1 MSSSIVVAHPT
12 TKAAEELSTSAARP
26 FDERRRR
33 HYRGGVNGRDPS
45 SLPRLLGVL
54 HLPAL
59 PGSPRFAGDLAA
71 IAAQAGAEAALLEA
85 AGFDGVVVENF
96 GDAPFFPGR
105 VDAVTVAAMTACGL
119 AVRAAAPRLALG
131 VNVLRND
138 AESALAI
145 AACTGATMVRVN
157 VHSGAR
163 VTDQG
168 VVEGRAHAT
177 LRLRRALD
185 AGHVR
190 LLCDVDVK
198 HSAPLAARP
207 IEEEAEE
214 VAARGLAD
222 AVLVTGTGTG
232 RGVSTADLERV
243 ARAVHVPVLVASG
256 ATVASLPDLAAAH
269 GVIVGT
275 ALRRTGRAGD
285 PVDAEL
291 AAGFASAFHRTFGAA
306 GRS

>member
-1 MSSSIVVAHPT
+1 MTSSAI
-12 TKAAEELSTSAARP
+12 
-26 FDERRRR
+26 
-33 HYRGGVNGRDPS
+33 
-45 SLPRLLGVL
+45 PRLTGVI

-71 IAAQAGAEAALLEA
+71 ITARTAREAALLEA
-85 AGFDGVVVENF
+85 AGFDAVMIENF
-96 GDAPFFPGR
+96 GDAPFEPGR
-105 VDAVTVAAMTACGL
+105 VDAVTVSAMTACAL
-119 AVRAAAPRLALG
+119 AASAAAPKLALG
-131 VNVLRND
+131 INVLRND

-145 AACTGATMVRVN
+145 AACTSASMIRVN

-168 VVEGRAHAT
+168 VIEGRAHAT
-177 LRLRRALD
+177 LRLRRGLD

-198 HSAPLAARP
+198 HSAAIAARP

-232 RGVSTADLERV
+232 RGVDTSQLERV
-243 ARAVHVPVLVASG
+243 ARAVHVPVIVASG
-256 ATVASLPDLAAAH
+256 AAPSTLSSLSAAH

-275 ALRRTGRAGD
+275 ALRASGIAGD
-285 PVDAEL
+285 PLDPELCKRFAEVFHT
-291 AAGFASAFHRTFGAA
+291 AFRASERA
-306 GRS
+306 

>member
-1 MSSSIVVAHPT
+1 MNGPIPSSI
-12 TKAAEELSTSAARP
+12 
-26 FDERRRR
+26 
-33 HYRGGVNGRDPS
+33 
-45 SLPRLLGVL
+45 PRLTGVL

-59 PGSPRFAGDLAA
+59 PGSPRFAGDLPA
-71 IAAQAGAEAALLEA
+71 IAAAAGAEAAALDA
-85 AGFDGVVVENF
+85 AGFDGVIVENF
-96 GDAPFFPGR
+96 GDAPFFPDR
-105 VDAVTVAAMTACGL
+105 VDAVTVAAMTACAL

-131 VNVLRND
+131 INVLRND

-145 AACTGATMVRVN
+145 AACTGAALVRVN
-157 VHSGAR
+157 VHAGAR

-185 AGHVR
+185 ASHVR

-214 VAARGLAD
+214 VAGRGLAD

-232 RGVSTADLERV
+232 RGVAASDLERV
-243 ARAVHVPVLVASG
+243 IRAVHVPVIVASG
-256 ATVASLPDLAAAH
+256 ATVDALPSLRGAH

-275 ALRRTGRAGD
+275 ALRKSGRAGD
-285 PVDAEL
+285 PVDADL
-291 AAGFASAFHRTFGAA
+291 ALAFAGAFRDAFDE
-306 GRS
+306 GRRA

>member
-1 MSSSIVVAHPT
+1 
-12 TKAAEELSTSAARP
+12 
-26 FDERRRR
+26 
-33 HYRGGVNGRDPS
+33 
-45 SLPRLLGVL
+45 LP
-54 HLPAL
+54 PL

-71 IAAQAGAEAALLEA
+71 IAKQAASEARSLAE
-85 AGFDGVVVENF
+85 AGFDGVMVENF

-105 VDAVTVAAMTACGL
+105 VDAVTVAAITACAL
-119 AVRAAAPRLALG
+119 AVREAAPALALG
-131 VNVLRND
+131 INVLRND
-138 AESALAI
+138 GESALAI

-157 VHSGAR
+157 VHAGAR

-185 AGHVR
+185 LAHVR

-214 VAARGLAD
+214 VAGRGLAD

-232 RGVSTADLERV
+232 RGVATDDLARV
-243 ARAVHVPVLVASG
+243 LASVHVPVLVASG
-256 ATVASLPDLAAAH
+256 STPASLALLRAAH

-275 ALRRTGRAGD
+275 AIRSSGRAGD
-285 PVDAEL
+285 PVDA
-291 AAGFASAFHRTFGAA
+291 ATAQSFAGAFRAVFG
-306 GRS
+306 